1 MLPPMS
7 VLTSAL
13 LIFGL
18 RMANITLDT
27 LRLMLVVQRR
37 RALSALVGFFQA
49 LIFVLALG
57 TVLQNLDSPWN
68 ILGYAG
74 GYAAGILAGM
84 ALEER
89 LAIGFSH
96 VRIVSTEH
104 GSQLATA
111 LRTAGYGVTELLGHG
126 KDGRVRV
133 VICGARRQ
141 DLQRGEGIATEID
154 ARCFITVEEI
164 RPLRRGYW
172 RGV

>member
-104 GSQLATA
+104 GPQLAAA
-111 LRTAGYGVTELLGHG
+111 LCAPPVM
-126 KDGRVRV
+126 
-133 VICGARRQ
+133 A
-141 DLQRGEGIATEID
+141 
-154 ARCFITVEEI
+154 
-164 RPLRRGYW
+164 
-172 RGV
+172 

>member
-7 VLTSAL
+7 ILTSAL

-104 GSQLATA
+104 GPQLAAA
-111 LRTAGYGVTELLGHG
+111 LRAAGHGVTELLGRG
-126 KDGRVRV
+126 KEGRVRV
-133 VICGARRQ
+133 VICSARRR
-141 DLQRGEGIATEID
+141 DLRRVESIATEID
-154 ARCFITVEEI
+154 VRCFITVEEI

>member
-1 MLPPMS
+1 MS

-18 RMANITLDT
+18 RMVNITLDT
-27 LRLMLVVQRR
+27 LRLMLVVHRR

-57 TVLQNLDSPWN
+57 TVLQNLNNPWN

-74 GYAAGILAGM
+74 GYSAGILAGM
-84 ALEER
+84 ALEEW
-89 LAIGFSH
+89 LAVGFSH
-96 VRIVSTEH
+96 VRIVSPDH
-104 GSQLATA
+104 GPQLAAA
-111 LRTAGYGVTELLGHG
+111 LRAAGHGVTEFSGRG
-126 KDGRVRV
+126 KEGRVRV
-133 VICGARRQ
+133 VTCSARRR
-141 DLQRGEGIATEID
+141 DLHRVERIATETD
-154 ARCFITVEEI
+154 ASCFITVEDI